1 MYNITRQQAAEILKV
16 STRSVDRY
24 IRAGKLRSK
33 KDGKIIYIHKTDI
46 DNLSSGWKPKQE
58 VIVQAE
64 KSVSIEEKSV
74 STTSNQTASLDRV
87 YVDLREEIKKKDNT
101 IQELALR
108 LWRAEEIA
116 KNSVTLI
123 DFKKSQFLLEESKT
137 FLNKEVEELKVEKAS
152 LAKKLKYEKT
162 TNIIIMWF
170 LFVLLIITTIIWFGN
185 V

>member
-1 MYNITRQQAAEILKV
+1 MYNITRQEAAEKLWV

-33 KDGKIIYIHKTDI
+33 KDGKIIYIHKADI
-46 DNLSSGWKPKQE
+46 DNLSGASKPQQE
-58 VIVQAE
+58 VIVSNKEQSTQ
-64 KSVSIEEKSV
+64 KDLSI
-74 STTSNQTASLDRV
+74 STNSTWSLERI

-137 FLNKEVEELKVEKAS
+137 FLHKEVEDLKWEKAD
-152 LAKKLKYEKT
+152 LTKKLKYEKQ
-162 TNIIIMWF
+162 TNAIIIWF

>member
-1 MYNITRQQAAEILKV
+1 MYNTTRQEAAEILWV

-33 KDGKIIYIHKTDI
+33 KDGKIIYIHKSDI
-46 DNLSSGWKPKQE
+46 DNLSGASKPQQE
-58 VIVQAE
+58 VIVSSKE
-64 KSVSIEEKSV
+64 KPTETTL
-74 STTSNQTASLDRV
+74 STNTNSTWSLERI

-108 LWRAEEIA
+108 LWRAEEVA

-137 FLNKEVEELKVEKAS
+137 FLNKEVADLKEEKAD
-152 LAKKLKYEKT
+152 LTKKLKYEKQ
-162 TNIIIMWF
+162 TNAIIIWF

>member
-1 MYNITRQQAAEILKV
+1 MYNTTRQEAAEILWV

-33 KDGKIIYIHKTDI
+33 KDGKIIYIHKSDI
-46 DNLSSGWKPKQE
+46 DNLSGASKPQQE
-58 VIVQAE
+58 VIVSNKE
-64 KSVSIEEKSV
+64 KPTETTL
-74 STTSNQTASLDRV
+74 STNTNSTWSLERI
-87 YVDLREEIKKKDNT
+87 YIDLREEIKKKDNT

-108 LWRAEEIA
+108 LWRAEEVA

-137 FLNKEVEELKVEKAS
+137 FLNKEVADLKQEKTE
-152 LAKKLKYEKT
+152 LAKKLKYEKQ
-162 TNIIIMWF
+162 TNAIIIWF